1 MKTGGWSASKHEAKQ
16 IIDACLIPIVG
27 ARTLS
32 QVVDNLRCLEVTLDS
47 AQLQRLDDLS
57 RIELNFLHDFL
68 HSASVREVVYGGCYN
83 KIVNHLPEGEAMYLV
98 VLVMRVT
105 SKVGSRV
112 VGRWLQLDGCS
123 ALRLLLLLSIA
134 LMQPASASAEE
145 LNIHPRISQVQGGAE
160 DVFANAYIMEGKLG
174 TVVID
179 SLLTCSASR
188 DLRRRIDALGKP
200 LLAVIV
206 THGHPDH
213 YGGVTQLVEGREH
226 VLVVAVKG
234 VDTIIRRDD
243 AMKEERLAAAGFDW
257 PTKRTFPNV
266 VIAGGVH
273 LTFGDTTLTAI
284 DVGEAESHHDSIWIL
299 HAADGDHAFIGDLV
313 MNGVHAYTA
322 DGHTGRWIESLRQL
336 ENDLQQVVQI
346 YPGHGDSGGVDLLKT
361 QRRYLEEFR
370 SQVRD
375 LAGGQPYLSENK
387 AKELQRRMINFLGHD
402 KVARWVLEGANPV
415 AKELASPDK
424 ASPVSHIEYRHAESV

>member
-1 MKTGGWSASKHEAKQ
+1 MHYRLLGNSGLHVSEICLGTMTFGEDWGWSASKHEAKQ
-16 IIDACLIPIVG
+16 IIDAFLIPIVG

-68 HSASVREVVYGGCYN
+68 HSASVHEGVYGGCYN

-105 SKVGSRV
+105 SKVGSRA

-123 ALRLLLLLSIA
+123 ALRLLLLISIA

-206 THGHPDH
+206 THRHPDH

-226 VLVVAVKG
+226 VPVVAVKG

-243 AMKEERLAAAGFDW
+243 AMKGERL
-257 PTKRTFPNV
+257 
-266 VIAGGVH
+266 
-273 LTFGDTTLTAI
+273 
-284 DVGEAESHHDSIWIL
+284 
-299 HAADGDHAFIGDLV
+299 
-313 MNGVHAYTA
+313 
-322 DGHTGRWIESLRQL
+322 
-336 ENDLQQVVQI
+336 
-346 YPGHGDSGGVDLLKT
+346 
-361 QRRYLEEFR
+361 
-370 SQVRD
+370 
-375 LAGGQPYLSENK
+375 GQPALTGPQS
-387 AKELQRRMINFLGHD
+387 
-402 KVARWVLEGANPV
+402 ARSSMSSSQGA
-415 AKELASPDK
+415 S
-424 ASPVSHIEYRHAESV
+424 I